1 MQRALGAGGGPAPPA
16 TVAAALRG
24 PRLGCPVGRAALPL
38 VTSQRVR
45 TLRGGEKPPVGPASG
60 AAGETPPAAVGHA
73 GVTVWP
79 PCRRQRLAARPRL
92 PPLRVRRT
100 RLGRRAPGERPDT
113 RHGASHGPR
122 RTSCSRIRFAW
133 INEHGLFPRDQCSRI
148 RESHVC
154 DFPHTCV
161 WTPFAVA
168 NIVTV
173 SVFTLCAPTIL
184 YLHSQCCVTF
194 AAISETFHRLQ
205 LRFSAHGANLPAEPR
220 LRSLRGA
227 RCRKPP
233 AA

>member
-24 PRLGCPVGRAALPL
+24 PHLGCPVGRAARPL
-38 VTSQRVR
+38 VTSQRVW
-45 TLRGGEKPPVGPASG
+45 TLRGGEKPLVGPASG

-73 GVTVWP
+73 GITVWP
-79 PCRRQRLAARPRL
+79 PCRRQRLAAGPRL

-100 RLGRRAPGERPDT
+100 RLGR
-113 RHGASHGPR
+113 GASRGPR